1 MKTEE
6 RQSSQPVDI
15 VVPVYNGYE
24 DLLLCVGSLK
34 RHTDL
39 TRHRVIL
46 IDDKSTDGRIRPY
59 LEREMRCPG
68 IWVLFND
75 QNRGFSANVNT
86 GLAYSRRDTILL
98 NSDTIV
104 TDRWVEKLQ
113 RCADSSA
120 RIATVTP
127 LSNAA
132 TLASVPEFLN
142 GRL

>member
-6 RQSSQPVDI
+6 RQSSRPVDI

-24 DLLLCVGSLK
+24 DLLLCVESLK

-59 LEREMRCPG
+59 LEREKRCPG
-68 IWVLFND
+68 ICVLFND

-86 GLAYSRRDTILL
+86 GLAFSQQARKPMRAAVL
-98 NSDTIV
+98 NAISLESTE
-104 TDRWVEKLQ
+104 WYEP
-113 RCADSSA
+113 S
-120 RIATVTP
+120 
-127 LSNAA
+127 
-132 TLASVPEFLN
+132 
-142 GRL
+142 